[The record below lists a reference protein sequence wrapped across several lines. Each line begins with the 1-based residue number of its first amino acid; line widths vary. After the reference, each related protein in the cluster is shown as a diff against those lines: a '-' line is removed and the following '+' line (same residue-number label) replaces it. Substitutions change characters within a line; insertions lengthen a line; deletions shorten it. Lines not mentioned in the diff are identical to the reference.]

1 MLLVV
6 LVITEFVRK
15 AGMLTSATA
24 NSQQDYLAHALEQSF
39 FVTVLIIITSIL
51 ANHTA
56 TR

>member
-1 MLLVV
+1 MV

-24 NSQQDYLAHALEQSF
+24 DSQQDYLAHALEQSF

>member
-6 LVITEFVRK
+6 LVIAEFVRK
-15 AGMLTSATA
+15 SVMLTSATA
-24 NSQQDYLAHALEQSF
+24 NFQQGYLVHALEQSF
-39 FVTVLIIITSIL
+39 FVTVLIFITSIL